1 MRGET
6 SLSWLKV
13 SLFKTSGELP
23 LVEDINF
30 MPDLEEFWELH

>member
-13 SLFKTSGELP
+13 SLFKTLGALP
-23 LVEDINF
+23 LVEDLSF
-30 MPDLEEFWELH
+30 MLELEEFRELH